1 MIKLKGGQRKKIMP
15 NRKAKDKKIRRKR
28 LNDKWKVEGRTAKQH
43 KKWLAKQK
51 EKGPQMPVYGRR

>member
-1 MIKLKGGQRKKIMP
+1 MP
-15 NRKAKDKKIRRKR
+15 NRKAKDRKMRRKR